1 MSYKSEE
8 VYIHIFLNSVLDMSL
23 ESDVPA
29 VPSPILK
36 EGEERCI
43 RGFDGEGGE

>member
-1 MSYKSEE
+1 VV
-8 VYIHIFLNSVLDMSL
+8 VYIHIFLNSVLDTSR
-23 ESDVPA
+23 ENNASA

-43 RGFDGEGGE
+43 RGFDGEEGK